1 MKRGQHILLLAAL
14 AAALLFSCGKSGEKV
29 IPVSKMR
36 LIYKDMLLADQWLE
50 SHPALY
56 QKADTSLFYEAIF
69 SKYGYTLAD
78 YQNSVSHYLGDPR
91 RFGKLVG
98 DVGKDLKK
106 ERMALSAELERDRAW
121 RHRMDSIAEALSVYR
136 PAHMHYLTEFLSET
150 YRTDTMTF
158 AVSEEGFRFPCA
170 VAPAVRYRGP
180 ERLDPPSEAEEAP
193 ADTVRAPLAM
203 SLEEGEE
210 LERF

>member
-1 MKRGQHILLLAAL
+1 MKRGRHILLPAVL

-50 SHPALY
+50 SQPSLY

-78 YQNSVSHYLGDPR
+78 YQYSVSHYLGDPR

-98 DVGKDLKK
+98 DVGKELKK
-106 ERMALSAELERDRAW
+106 EQMALSAELERERKW
-121 RHRMDSIAEALSVYR
+121 RFRMDSIAQVLSAYR
-136 PAHMHYLTEFLSET
+136 PAHMHYLTEFLSVA
-150 YRTDTMTF
+150 YRTDTMAF
-158 AVSEEGFRFPCA
+158 AVTEEGFRFPCA

-180 ERLDPPSEAEEAP
+180 ERLDPPKEAEEAP
-193 ADTVRAPLAM
+193 ADTVRAPFSLM
-203 SLEEGEE
+203 LEEGKE

>member
-1 MKRGQHILLLAAL
+1 MERGRHILLLAVL

-50 SHPALY
+50 SHPSLY

-91 RFGKLVG
+91 RFGKLIG
-98 DVGKDLKK
+98 DVGKNLKK
-106 ERMALSAELERDRAW
+106 EQMALSAELERDRKW
-121 RHRMDSIAEALSVYR
+121 RQHMDSIAQVLSAYR
-136 PAHMHYLTEFLSET
+136 PAHMHYLTEFLSDA
-150 YRTDTMTF
+150 YRADTMTF

-170 VAPAVRYRGP
+170 VVPAVRYRGP
-180 ERLDPPSEAEEAP
+180 ERLDPPTEEEEAP
-193 ADTVRAPLAM
+193 ADTVPL
-203 SLEEGEE
+203 SLTLDEKQE